1 MEGRRKYSLAALNW
15 TMFSV
20 SGFMGLYQAA
30 SQVVNTRICAG
41 MGVGSS
47 GMGLMLSL
55 YFAAQVVSAPVMGEL
70 ADRVGK
76 KRVLC
81 AMLGLVMA
89 GCAALAAAP
98 SFPFVCLGFFVTG
111 FGFSGINAVQSGVI
125 SDENGAA
132 NAARV
137 LGDGQA
143 VYGLG
148 TTLSPLLCALL
159 PGSGGWRPIFWLV
172 LPLFGLCLLNFLRMP
187 FGGTVS
193 YTGKKTAAF
202 SLIRG
207 DRVFVLCMVLMAL
220 AAATESVVYLW
231 LEPYAR
237 EAGFTQ
243 SQTTLLLTLY
253 WLVFIPGRIAAGR
266 IRNTAALLTACC
278 LGGGLLLAAMLL
290 APGVPAKFILMTGAA
305 LFIAPM
311 WPGFFNFGALRHP
324 RTSATAY
331 GLMQVSSA
339 LGCTL
344 IQPVIGL
351 AAEKLSIAA
360 LFGVCAVLFGG
371 CALLLQWIV
380 RRGGGQTQSAGAAA

>member
-1 MEGRRKYSLAALNW
+1 MEGRRKYSLATLNW

-55 YFAAQVVSAPVMGEL
+55 YFAAQGRLRPRHGGAGRPRGQKAGAVRHARAGDGRLRRFGRRPQL
-70 ADRVGK
+70 P
-76 KRVLC
+76 LC
-81 AMLGLVMA
+81 LPGLLCHGLRLLGHQR
-89 GCAALAAAP
+89 G
-98 SFPFVCLGFFVTG
+98 SERGHQRRERG
-111 FGFSGINAVQSGVI
+111 GQRR
-125 SDENGAA
+125 
-132 NAARV
+132 RV

-311 WPGFFNFGALRHP
+311 WPASS
-324 RTSATAY
+324 TSAPCATP
-331 GLMQVSSA
+331 GPPPRPTVSCRSPA
-339 LGCTL
+339 
-344 IQPVIGL
+344 PW
-351 AAEKLSIAA
+351 
-360 LFGVCAVLFGG
+360 AVP
-371 CALLLQWIV
+371 
-380 RRGGGQTQSAGAAA
+380 